1 MTCFRQALP
10 ARWPVVLLTTALL
23 ILFGRFGPSPFC
35 VRAQEAAP
43 VAPVAPAEQTD
54 AAALPIFTNPRER
67 LAWRNVDESHLA
79 RLIDGVP
86 VDDNETET
94 LMLLMYHYYRFP
106 MTDVERWA
114 QPAFDP
120 AEVGRQ
126 ADASRGLIYRLSG
139 RITRAELLEP
149 LPELVERFELS
160 QYYRCELM
168 LEGMSPDGTEQPA
181 VIFAHDIPL
190 AWQEGGELDGRVG
203 VLGMFAKFSS
213 LDDDKEHAKPVFVAR
228 RIAQY
233 PETYLGDLG
242 MDYGLLDRVEYRK
255 PLSDND
261 REAFYQMLALTGR
274 TKPGQ
279 LFGEAQRR
287 LKSTDKELK
296 RIDAAGN
303 EHYPVVPLFNDA
315 ENQSGR
321 LFVLEGTAR
330 RIVRIRV
337 EDPDVQERFGID
349 HYYNLFVF
357 TDDSQSNP
365 IVFCVRELPEGMPVG
380 DGLNF
385 GEHVRVAGFFF
396 KTWAYRVERTK
407 DSTVPAAAG
416 AKSRQL
422 APLLIGREPVWYPA
436 EPIPTSTMAGAIAAG
451 LFVVA
456 MAGIW
461 FALWRYGRGDREFR
475 KQTIARA
482 IAPESGVSL
491 DEIVEAGEEPRD
503 RFDSIEL

>member
-10 ARWPVVLLTTALL
+10 FPWPVVVLTTVLL
-23 ILFGRFGPSPFC
+23 LLLGHFGPSRFS
-35 VRAQEAAP
+35 VHAQEVSP
-43 VAPVAPAEQTD
+43 TEQTEQTD
-54 AAALPIFTNPRER
+54 SAVLPIFTNPRER
-67 LAWRNVDESHLA
+67 LKWRGVDESHLA

-114 QPAFDP
+114 QPAFDS
-120 AEVGRQ
+120 AEVGKQ

-139 RITRAELLEP
+139 RITRVELLEP
-149 LPELVERFELS
+149 IPELVERFELS
-160 QYYRCELM
+160 HYYRCELL
-168 LEGMSPDGTEQPA
+168 LEGISPDGTDQPA
-181 VIFAHDIPL
+181 VIFAHDIPRE
-190 AWQEGGELDGRVG
+190 WQEGGELEGRAG
-203 VLGMFAKFSS
+203 ALGMFAKFA
-213 LDDDKEHAKPVFVAR
+213 DANDEPVFVAR
-228 RIAQY
+228 RIARY

-242 MDYGLLDRVEYRK
+242 MDYGLMDQIENCK
-255 PLSDND
+255 PLGDGD
-261 REAFYQMLALTGR
+261 REAFYRMLNVTGR
-274 TKPGQ
+274 SKPGH
-279 LFGEAQRR
+279 LMREAQRQ
-287 LKSTDKELK
+287 LKSADKELK

-303 EHYPVVPLFNDA
+303 EQYSVVRLFNDA
-315 ENQSGR
+315 ENQRGQ
-321 LFVLEGTAR
+321 LFTLEGTAR

-337 EDPDVQERFGID
+337 EDPDVKERFGID

-365 IVFCVRELPEGMPVG
+365 IVFCVRELPEGMPIG

-396 KTWAYRVERTK
+396 KTWAYRVERTS

-422 APLLIGREPVWYPA
+422 APLLIGREPVWYPP

-451 LFVVA
+451 LFVLA

-461 FALWRYGRGDREFR
+461 FALWHYGRGDRKFR
-475 KQTIARA
+475 DQTIARA
-482 IAPESGVSL
+482 IAPESGMSL
-491 DEIVEAGEEPRD
+491 DEIVSINEQNTPDEAR
-503 RFDSIEL
+503 